1 MNQEYV
7 YVRLLN
13 GDQLMATKLEESDN
27 TITIKFPMQ
36 IRMFPRLEP
45 TGLVEQ
51 ITSGPYCQFTEDRI
65 FTFNKKDILFHK
77 RLHEL
82 MIPHYER
89 MLDEHE
95 REVEVD
101 VDQAEEGALETD
113 ETVENLA
120 KAVDHLHSIFERA
133 RRKREEDEAVEI
145 PKTLIQGNDTK
156 H

>member
-13 GDQLMATKLEESDN
+13 GDQLMATKLNETDQ
-27 TITIKFPMQ
+27 TITIEYPMQ
-36 IRMFPRLEP
+36 IRTFPRLEP

-101 VDQAEEGALETD
+101 REQAEQGELETD

-133 RRKREEDEAVEI
+133 RRKKEEDEVNEKISNII
-145 PKTLIQGNDTK
+145 PGNDTK

>member
-13 GDQLMATKLEESDN
+13 GDQLMATKLSESDN
-27 TITIKFPMQ
+27 TITIQFPMQ

-77 RLHEL
+77 KLHEL

-101 VDQAEEGALETD
+101 REQAEEGELETD
-113 ETVENLA
+113 ETVEHLA
-120 KAVDHLHSIFERA
+120 QAVDHIHSIIEKA
-133 RRKREEDEAVEI
+133 RKQKEEEEASELAKRFV
-145 PKTLIQGNDTK
+145 PGNTTK

>member
-7 YVRLLN
+7 FVKLLN
-13 GDQLMATKLEESDN
+13 GEQLMATKLEETDN
-27 TITIKFPMQ
+27 SITIKFPMQ
-36 IRMFPRLEP
+36 IRLFPKLEP

-77 RLHEL
+77 VLHEL

-101 VDQAEEGALETD
+101 IDQAAEGNLETD

-133 RRKREEDEAVEI
+133 KRKREEKEAEEKV
-145 PKTLIQGNDTK
+145 KVFVQGNETK